1 MPYQEVGGRHQ
12 AGHYTA
18 TGGVHLHGLYR
29 LRRFPR
35 IFPREKGGFY
45 TFMMQDGPGFKASK
59 DILTDKVE
67 GLVGVAV
74 GLIRPLASERDN
86 YRDIILTS
94 LPSFF
99 AGSPMKR
106 Q

>member
-1 MPYQEVGGRHQ
+1 
-12 AGHYTA
+12 
-18 TGGVHLHGLYR
+18 
-29 LRRFPR
+29 
-35 IFPREKGGFY
+35 
-45 TFMMQDGPGFKASK
+45 MMQDGPGFKASK

-94 LPSFF
+94 
-99 AGSPMKR
+99 
-106 Q
+106 

>member
-1 MPYQEVGGRHQ
+1 
-12 AGHYTA
+12 
-18 TGGVHLHGLYR
+18 
-29 LRRFPR
+29 
-35 IFPREKGGFY
+35 
-45 TFMMQDGPGFKASK
+45 MMQDGPGFKSSE

-74 GLIRPLASERDN
+74 GLIRPLAAEQDD